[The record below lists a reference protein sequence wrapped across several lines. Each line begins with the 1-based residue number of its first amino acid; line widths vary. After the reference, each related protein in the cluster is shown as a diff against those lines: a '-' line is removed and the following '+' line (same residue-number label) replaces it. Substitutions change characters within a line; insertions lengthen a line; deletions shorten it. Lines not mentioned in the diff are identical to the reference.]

1 MDFQKKLNLFYK
13 RYRDPQSGFFLE
25 SNTNRIFEEAKR
37 DSYLHS
43 VTRKDIVRF
52 KNSLSTLSKN
62 KERRILRGR
71 KRVCSYRKWIS
82 WGPKNI
88 LLGDLCFI
96 PNPRDPNGKKY
107 TLLVLLDAFRYSL
120 HYNISVFQYF
130 SISFSQYSQYFF
142 SRLCFVSILRN
153 ATSKETA
160 DQLEKAFDFFG
171 GPPLKFS
178 SDRGEIP
185 SPTTESHHQIPPPN
199 LTLAF
204 FFSSGS
210 EFGKDFRNK
219 LRNNGIHQYFVYSG
233 VWPKISLVENCILN
247 LKRIFFRCLLEFST
261 LKFESVTQ
269 ISQNVYNNR
278 SVPFHIVSYR
288 IVLYRIVIHFFLFF
302 FNQTPLLVS
311 WTYSI

>member
-1 MDFQKKLNLFYK
+1 MDSTDSFQQKLNLFYK

-25 SNTNRIFEEAKR
+25 SNTNRIYEESKR

-43 VTRKDIVRF
+43 VTRKEILRF

-96 PNPRDPNGKKY
+96 PNPRNPNGKKY
-107 TLLVLLDAFRYSL
+107 TLLVLLDA
-120 HYNISVFQYF
+120 
-130 SISFSQYSQYFF
+130 F

-160 DQLEKAFDFFG
+160 EQLERAFDFFG

-178 SDRGEIP
+178 SDRGTSSFFYFLTVSLTLILTLTLFITYP
-185 SPTTESHHQIPPPN
+185 FCLTLFVYQDPN
-199 LTLAF
+199 LVKTL
-204 FFSSGS
+204 
-210 EFGKDFRNK
+210 ETN
-219 LRNNGIHQYFVYSG
+219 
-233 VWPKISLVENCILN
+233 
-247 LKRIFFRCLLEFST
+247 
-261 LKFESVTQ
+261 
-269 ISQNVYNNR
+269 
-278 SVPFHIVSYR
+278 
-288 IVLYRIVIHFFLFF
+288 
-302 FNQTPLLVS
+302 
-311 WTYSI
+311 

>member
-107 TLLVLLDAFRYSL
+107 TLLVLLDAFRYF
-120 HYNISVFQYF
+120 ITTIFQYF
-130 SISFSQYSQYFF
+130 SISILQYFIF
-142 SRLCFVSILRN
+142 SI
-153 ATSKETA
+153 
-160 DQLEKAFDFFG
+160 
-171 GPPLKFS
+171 FS
-178 SDRGEIP
+178 
-185 SPTTESHHQIPPPN
+185 
-199 LTLAF
+199 
-204 FFSSGS
+204 
-210 EFGKDFRNK
+210 
-219 LRNNGIHQYFVYSG
+219 
-233 VWPKISLVENCILN
+233 
-247 LKRIFFRCLLEFST
+247 IFFQST
-261 LKFESVTQ
+261 MFC
-269 ISQNVYNNR
+269 
-278 SVPFHIVSYR
+278 FH
-288 IVLYRIVIHFFLFF
+288 
-302 FNQTPLLVS
+302 TP
-311 WTYSI
+311 